1 MSDEQA
7 YGEVFHAEYAAAQR
21 RFMRGFREWAD
32 LAPTEQ
38 ASIRAGAIAV
48 AGEVRRRTLEAEPAQ
63 PAVTAVD
70 MLGVAVNELEEI
82 AAAPDLRTAQ
92 ITAAGALDIIRN
104 RFTGD
109 GEWKLVSRAQ
119 PGPEQPQG
127 GQWERIAFM
136 GHIEYTGRVTRFDRY
151 GEPAYR
157 IELPD
162 LVFGGN
168 PLAYRE
174 HRASMWFSS
183 EPVSE
188 ESARAAWKAQQ
199 ERAAQQAREEAEW
212 HARQQQ
218 RALEAAND
226 DDESQGEAF

>member
-1 MSDEQA
+1 MIA
-7 YGEVFHAEYAAAQR
+7 EVNEI
-21 RFMRGFREWAD
+21 AD
-32 LAPTEQ
+32 G
-38 ASIRAGAIAV
+38 RWMAGQPI
-48 AGEVRRRTLEAEPAQ
+48 ELAQ
-63 PAVTAVD
+63 PQ
-70 MLGVAVNELEEI
+70 E
-82 AAAPDLRTAQ
+82 P
-92 ITAAGALDIIRN
+92 
-104 RFTGD
+104 
-109 GEWKLVSRAQ
+109 
-119 PGPEQPQG
+119 

-188 ESARAAWKAQQ
+188 ESARAAWEARNQRPAIGSGGWPYD
-199 ERAAQQAREEAEW
+199 EDDDAEAEYARELAEEGNAVAMTAAEREEYDDLHGFALDAADEA
-212 HARQQQ
+212 RD
-218 RALEAAND
+218 LERETD
-226 DDESQGEAF
+226 GVE